1 MRISDER
8 LRQKLVQAG
17 YTETDVSGRKRAD
30 LLAYYSQILLA
41 ETACV
46 PQSQRG
52 DDVDVRENEGD
63 GEEIEEAARNSTSG
77 FFDV

>member
-8 LRQKLVQAG
+8 LHQKLVQAS
-17 YTETDVSGRKRAD
+17 YRETDVSRRKRAD

-46 PQSQRG
+46 PLSQRG
-52 DDVDVRENEGD
+52 DDVDVRK
-63 GEEIEEAARNSTSG
+63 
-77 FFDV
+77 